1 MRLLAI
7 TLLALLATSW
17 AQTANSWF
25 FIENYDSTGCTGDVL
40 VFGYRA
46 DGTCHPNPP
55 GSFIATC
62 TGGTPSLQTCS
73 DTECEDCT
81 DGTPPTTCTAG
92 EGIFQ
97 KATCSNGSYPNGPGY
112 VLKYDYTS
120 TSTCTDTPFRLTY
133 LPLGCTTTAS
143 FGATSANYECR
154 SGVAYGESCTT
165 DTCGSCTS
173 LSFTSTCSTNMDSD
187 LKSTHTCT
195 SAGTSTPTAAPTSGT
210 PTTTTPTAPS
220 ATPRAPQATPTSS
233 NSPTTVPANNTP
245 NSAAKISA
253 AGFALGA
260 IVLAL

>member
-1 MRLLAI
+1 MRLFAI

-73 DTECEDCT
+73 DTECGDCT
-81 DGTPPTTCTAG
+81 DGTPPTTCTAGAYKARKKATSESNLKKIFALG

-120 TSTCTDTPFRLTY
+120 TSTCTDTPFRVSRFICFKIIQLDFMTY
-133 LPLGCTTTAS
+133 LI
-143 FGATSANYECR
+143 
-154 SGVAYGESCTT
+154 
-165 DTCGSCTS
+165 D
-173 LSFTSTCSTNMDSD
+173 
-187 LKSTHTCT
+187 
-195 SAGTSTPTAAPTSGT
+195 
-210 PTTTTPTAPS
+210 
-220 ATPRAPQATPTSS
+220 
-233 NSPTTVPANNTP
+233 
-245 NSAAKISA
+245 
-253 AGFALGA
+253 
-260 IVLAL
+260 